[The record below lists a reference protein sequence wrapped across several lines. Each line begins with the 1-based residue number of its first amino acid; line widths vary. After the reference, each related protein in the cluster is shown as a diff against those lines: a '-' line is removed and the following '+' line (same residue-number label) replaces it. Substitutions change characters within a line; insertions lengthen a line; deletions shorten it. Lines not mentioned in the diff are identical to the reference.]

1 MHVGVPYDDDTRVQ
15 EPCTL
20 NITQRDVNTANDT
33 MASPTTSSTLL
44 LLDYVLWFGRFRG
57 MGFSHVDGPF
67 GGNWGLRPS
76 FARLPR
82 FARPF
87 LPSRPNANERRVKEA
102 SHSRAYTHACAAMLR
117 RSQWTFKERR
127 KGITWD
133 HPTTTTDHRC
143 HHLARLFCY
152 LHTYTRT
159 KGALGGVGFA
169 LRCLV
174 FCFGFEISVHPTG
187 VKTAP
192 TNRRRHPSPSP
203 PPLQFT

>member
-1 MHVGVPYDDDTRVQ
+1 MGVPYDDDTRVQ

-87 LPSRPNANERRVKEA
+87 LPSRPNADERRVKEA
-102 SHSRAYTHACAAMLR
+102 SHSRAHTHACAAMLR

-127 KGITWD
+127 KGIHMGPPD
-133 HPTTTTDHRC
+133 DDHRPPLPPPRSFVLLPT
-143 HHLARLFCY
+143 H
-152 LHTYTRT
+152 LHTH
-159 KGALGGVGFA
+159 KGGVGGRWLCFA
-169 LRCLV
+169 LPCVLFR
-174 FCFGFEISVHPTG
+174 F
-187 VKTAP
+187 
-192 TNRRRHPSPSP
+192 
-203 PPLQFT
+203 